1 MTVFRSAVMA
11 AALMATVALP
21 ALAEQSPTTNAAPP
35 LQGTAPRQAEPSDAV
50 VHKVGAALRQT
61 ATIRQ
66 KYTERA
72 QSMTPAQQQQLTGQ
86 AQSEMVRAISDQGLS
101 VQQYNQVLQLAQA
114 DPALKQ
120 RLLSAAQSGG

>member
-1 MTVFRSAVMA
+1 MTVFRSAAIA
-11 AALMATVALP
+11 AALTATVALP
-21 ALAEQSPTTNAAPP
+21 ALAEQSPTSNAAPP
-35 LQGTAPRQAEPSDAV
+35 LQGRAPQQGEPSDAL

-61 ATIRQ
+61 TTIRQ
-66 KYTERA
+66 KYAERA

-114 DPALKQ
+114 DPTLKQ
-120 RLLSAAQSGG
+120 RLLSAVQSGG